1 MKTSLVILTMA
12 DSQQLQGELQS
23 ARSWCWTRTP
33 RMGRSEPRCATHLL
47 QTPTVLPLTVRAG
60 FACQGNEF
68 SHYMLLT
75 SFYMLNRCP
84 RRRPP
89 SRCCCRP
96 AR

>member
-12 DSQQLQGELQS
+12 DSQQLQRKLQS
-23 ARSWCWTRTP
+23 ARPRRRTRTP
-33 RMGRSEPRCATHLL
+33 RMGRSEPRCVTTLL
-47 QTPTVLPLTVRAG
+47 QTPIAVPLTVRAG

-89 SRCCCRP
+89 
-96 AR
+96 